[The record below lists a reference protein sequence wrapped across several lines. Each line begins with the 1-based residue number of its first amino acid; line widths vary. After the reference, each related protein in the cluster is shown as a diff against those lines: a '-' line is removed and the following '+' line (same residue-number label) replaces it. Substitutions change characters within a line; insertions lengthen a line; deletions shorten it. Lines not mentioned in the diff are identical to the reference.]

1 MCRSTGHK
9 GVWEIN
15 ILLKNISL
23 DFPGGTVDKNHLP
36 VQGADEDSICRR
48 GTKPVCHNY

>member
-15 ILLKNISL
+15 IVLNNISL
-23 DFPGGTVDKNHLP
+23 DFLGGTVDKNPPANAGDRERFHVL
-36 VQGADEDSICRR
+36 
-48 GTKPVCHNY
+48 

>member
-1 MCRSTGHK
+1 MCRSAGHK

-23 DFPGGTVDKNHLP
+23 DFPSVTVDKNP
-36 VQGADEDSICRR
+36 PANAGDR
-48 GTKPVCHNY
+48 GRFHMV